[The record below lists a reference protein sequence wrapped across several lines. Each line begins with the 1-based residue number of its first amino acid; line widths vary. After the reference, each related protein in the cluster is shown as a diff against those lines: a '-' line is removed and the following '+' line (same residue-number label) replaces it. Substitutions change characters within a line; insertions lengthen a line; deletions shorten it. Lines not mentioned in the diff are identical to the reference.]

1 MEKGWTCRS
10 PRSFPLR
17 RDHEANLPGER
28 AHSSNPP
35 ALRRRPTSR
44 GRVSDGDDPWGR
56 RREKSPRAGNDG
68 SSTASGR
75 SENNIS
81 WARPPRLRPRLRLQV
96 EPPNCLPSLSR
107 QGGVCVSVQAR
118 DLPVR
123 ERARPTRTC
132 TRFWRVRTGVWDV
145 TSNDDVGE
153 FVARR
158 GLGTTNSCG
167 ETCVARVGDQLL
179 TACLKAGLRDNL

>member
-118 DLPVR
+118 DLAR
-123 ERARPTRTC
+123 EGTRPTDEDMHLILAC
-132 TRFWRVRTGVWDV
+132 ADGGMGCHV
-145 TSNDDVGE
+145 E
-153 FVARR
+153 RR
-158 GLGTTNSCG
+158 RRRICG
-167 ETCVARVGDQLL
+167 EAGSWDDEFLRGDVR
-179 TACLKAGLRDNL
+179 CAGG